1 MRGSIV
7 KRELKPKKGSRKPV
21 TVYYAV
27 IADGDKRK
35 WHGDPDTGSGFTR
48 RDAAEAHLQ
57 TLLVS
62 VRTGTYVEPSAMTV
76 REWSEGWLKRHKD
89 RVRPSTW
96 HGYETKLRVHV
107 WPYIGDVKLQQ
118 LRPVHLDDLYAT
130 LRESGKRVKGHDPS
144 PLSPST
150 VRQVHTILGECL
162 GDAVRK
168 GVLARN
174 PQEAA
179 TAPKVKT
186 KADGTVTMNTWSPAQ
201 VGRFIDFTVDHRYHA
216 LWAFLLLTG
225 CRRGE
230 AIGLRWVDV
239 DLDRCKVS
247 LQQTIGKAGGKIVTG
262 TTKSGAGRRPVA
274 LDADLVEILRC
285 HQQAQ
290 DAEREMIGVG
300 YADHD
305 LVFAN
310 PDGTPVYPEGVSR
323 MFSEQAVKA
332 GLPKIRLHDARHTW
346 ATIALQAGVH
356 PKVVQERLG
365 HANVTITMSIY
376 SHVMPSM
383 HDDAAETVA
392 SLIRASQDPN
402 VVPLR
407 DAR

>member
-7 KRELKPKKGSRKPV
+7 KRQVKTEPGRKPRH
-21 TVYYAV
+21 VYYCV
-27 IADGDKRK
+27 VADGDKRK

-48 RDAAEAHLQ
+48 REKAEAHLQ
-57 TLLVS
+57 DLLVS
-62 VRTGTYVEPSAMTV
+62 VRTGTYVEPSTMTV
-76 REWSEGWLKRHKD
+76 QEWSTGWLKRHKD

-130 LRESGKRVKGHDPS
+130 LRESGKRVKNKPPA
-144 PLSPST
+144 PLSTST
-150 VRQVHTILGECL
+150 VHQVHTILGECL

-179 TAPKVKT
+179 TAPKIST
-186 KADGTVTMNTWSPAQ
+186 KADGTVTMNTWSATQ
-201 VGRFIDFTVDHRYHA
+201 VATFLDRTSDHRHHA

-230 AIGLRWVDV
+230 ALGLRWVDV
-239 DLDRCKVS
+239 DLDRARANV
-247 LQQTIGKAGGKIVTG
+247 QQTIGKAGGKIVVG

-274 LDADLVEILRC
+274 LDTDLVRILSA
-285 HQQAQ
+285 QKIAQ
-290 DAEREMIGVG
+290 DDEKALVGVG
-300 YADHD
+300 YDDHG

-310 PDGTPVYPEGVSR
+310 PDGTPLYPEGVSR
-323 MFSEQAVKA
+323 MFGEKAEKA
-332 GLPKIRLHDARHTW
+332 GLPKIRLHDCRHTW
-346 ATIALQAGVH
+346 ATLALQAGVH

-365 HANVTITMSIY
+365 HANVSITLSIY
-376 SHVMPSM
+376 SHVAPSM
-383 HDDAAETVA
+383 HDDAAEVVA
-392 SLIRASQDPN
+392 GVIRAAKAPN